1 MISNDNYFHSN
12 LRVIS
17 PLKLFAAIS
26 AFTIFLLFI
35 GPFNYHAFKLQTYI
49 YFLVLIGLTYMPL
62 LVFGFKSK
70 IIEIVVSKKR
80 LLGLLFILTTIG
92 ILGLLINFYE
102 KFFIRSDSLV
112 LFSFIDNR
120 VSSVTGGN
128 AIISFVGQLFGSLLI
143 FLPMF
148 LMLLKN
154 KLKKRY
160 LYIYW
165 LIFFMFCIFD
175 LVVFGSRNRFIL
187 SLIFLAISYFSINSA
202 TTFTLYSIKRIFPG
216 ALIFLIL
223 LVTISGF
230 IYYLRSVIGMGN
242 DFVFLLE
249 HSKYAHFV
257 QPSDNLIR
265 YFENSTS
272 DVLDIIIAS
281 IVNLIG
287 YYLHGIFEMLYIIES
302 FQEPRTFG
310 FHTFY
315 LPLKLY
321 ASIAGGTDP
330 ISFTTENIERTGV
343 FTTIYGP
350 FYYDYG
356 YFGTLFFCLFFS
368 VIIALLYRLASKGI
382 YSFHVL
388 YNFILSCLVLLFSLN
403 IITSGNGQYVIISWF
418 LFFAIYLFILPIR
431 KLKLN

>member
-1 MISNDNYFHSN
+1 
-12 LRVIS
+12 
-17 PLKLFAAIS
+17 
-26 AFTIFLLFI
+26 
-35 GPFNYHAFKLQTYI
+35 
-49 YFLVLIGLTYMPL
+49 
-62 LVFGFKSK
+62 
-70 IIEIVVSKKR
+70 
-80 LLGLLFILTTIG
+80 
-92 ILGLLINFYE
+92 
-102 KFFIRSDSLV
+102 
-112 LFSFIDNR
+112 
-120 VSSVTGGN
+120 
-128 AIISFVGQLFGSLLI
+128 
-143 FLPMF
+143 
-148 LMLLKN
+148 
-154 KLKKRY
+154 
-160 LYIYW
+160 
-165 LIFFMFCIFD
+165 MFCIFD

-223 LVTISGF
+223 LITISGF

-321 ASIAGGTDP
+321 ASITGGTDP

-368 VIIALLYRLASKGI
+368 VIIALLYRLASKGK

>member
-17 PLKLFAAIS
+17 PLKLFTAIS

-223 LVTISGF
+223 LITISGF

-321 ASIAGGTDP
+321 ASITGGTDP

-368 VIIALLYRLASKGI
+368 VIIALLYRLASKGK

>member
-17 PLKLFAAIS
+17 PLKLLTAIF

-35 GPFNYHAFKLQTYI
+35 GPFDYHTFKLQTYI

-62 LVFGFKSK
+62 LIFGFKSE
-70 IIEIVVSKKR
+70 IIEIVVNKKR
-80 LLGLLFILTTIG
+80 FLALLFILTIIG
-92 ILGLLINFYE
+92 ISGLLINFYE
-102 KFFIRSDSLV
+102 KFFIRSDSLI

-120 VSSVTGGN
+120 LSSEAGGN
-128 AIISFVGQLFGSLLI
+128 AIISFVGQFFGSLLI

-154 KLKKRY
+154 ILKKRY
-160 LYIYW
+160 LFIFW

-175 LVVFGSRNRFIL
+175 LVVFGSRNRFIS
-187 SLIFLAISYFSINSA
+187 SLLFLAISYFSINTTA
-202 TTFTLYSIKRIFPG
+202 TFTFQSIKRILPRAVIF
-216 ALIFLIL
+216 LIFLVIA
-223 LVTISGF
+223 SSF

-242 DFVFLLE
+242 DFVFLIE

-257 QPSDNLIR
+257 QPNDSLIR

-272 DVLDIIIAS
+272 VVLDIVIAS

-287 YYLHGIFEMLYIIES
+287 YYLHGIFEMLYVIES

-321 ASIAGGTDP
+321 ASVAGGTDP
-330 ISFTTENIERTGV
+330 LSFTIENTERIGV

-356 YFGTLFFCLFFS
+356 YFGTLFFCLIFS
-368 VIIALLYRLASKGI
+368 VIIASLYRLASKGI

-418 LFFAIYLFILPIR
+418 LFFAMYLFILPIR